1 MIYEDKPPEYDDS
14 TEGKE
19 VTYKTIEDTPPA
31 YQALVEQLTSS
42 ANEVNNQI
50 RHVIDSN
57 EQNVA
62 CCKCCSMCCRS
73 TLGVLL
79 FIIAFATPI
88 AMVAVGFFTLKKC
101 PLQDKIPLWL
111 VIFGISVTIMSTVQL
126 SIKIY
131 VNTRRRLKANE
142 EKGINVFNFFFSIF
156 IISWFLAG
164 NTWVYQTFS
173 IKKFDT
179 NDDTNYCDQICYL
192 VAFWIITSIWIII
205 CLLCSLCCFCCFIVL
220 LIKRRNKKNGNS
232 EVINDNPVNNN
243 VL

>member
-1 MIYEDKPPEYDDS
+1 LFSLIFIYDKI
-14 TEGKE
+14 K
-19 VTYKTIEDTPPA
+19 A
-31 YQALVEQLTSS
+31 
-42 ANEVNNQI
+42 
-50 RHVIDSN
+50 
-57 EQNVA
+57 
-62 CCKCCSMCCRS
+62 
-73 TLGVLL
+73 LGVFL

-111 VIFGISVTIMSTVQL
+111 VIFGISVTVMSTVQL

-131 VNTRRRLKANE
+131 VNTRYIIARVLKLIIIIHKNFINQNRRRLKANE

-179 NDDTNYCDQICYL
+179 NDDINYCDQICYL

-205 CLLCSLCCFCCFIVL
+205 CLLCSLCCFCCLIVL

-232 EVINDNPVNNN
+232 EVINDNLVNNN